1 MHDFKNFFKQCLL
14 LVRRLHLSVI
24 HSDLFVNLNFISVMK
39 LRTQYRRYN
48 SANDMYKKINQ
59 IAFPTTNYIDQN
71 LYIFAGNEEI
81 ITNQIHDDFGP
92 RNWDTPFGY
101 QNRVDDIVLR
111 NVQPYYG
118 NVARRS
124 MKQVDRL
131 GGGTLLSGGR
141 NNNSN
146 GNNNGEMNGNEPD
159 EVGEPVRKVN
169 GGQNSMFRGLDRVQ
183 LRSLDHIGGG
193 NLLKRSLDHIG
204 GGNLLKRSLDSLE
217 TGDDAGHLLK
227 RAVDSIGGGYLL
239 K

>member
-1 MHDFKNFFKQCLL
+1 MDPEIMLKIFKL
-14 LVRRLHLSVI
+14 
-24 HSDLFVNLNFISVMK
+24 FISFVFFGICIGLPIK
-39 LRTQYRRYN
+39 DQEIDELIYRLQELKHQSRYN
-48 SANDMYKKINQ
+48 G
-59 IAFPTTNYIDQN
+59 
-71 LYIFAGNEEI
+71 GNEEI

-159 EVGEPVRKVN
+159 EVAESVRKVN